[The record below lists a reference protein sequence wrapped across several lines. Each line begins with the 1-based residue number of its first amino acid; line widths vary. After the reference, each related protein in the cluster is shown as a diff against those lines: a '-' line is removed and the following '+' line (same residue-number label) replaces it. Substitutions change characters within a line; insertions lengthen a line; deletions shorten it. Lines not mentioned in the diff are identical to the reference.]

1 MNNPKIYIISGKA
14 STGKNTVA
22 DIIKEKENDK
32 TIIIAY
38 ASYLKEYAKNILN
51 WDGSE
56 DSKPRT
62 FLQELGDLVKEIDPM
77 FLVNRII
84 EDIEVYKHFYNN
96 IIISDARFAFEI
108 ENIKDKYSTCVIRVN
123 GKDSMLTETEKM
135 HNTETSLD
143 DYNDYDYVI
152 NNNDTIDS
160 LRNNVYE
167 ILEDKKW

>member
-14 STGKNTVA
+14 SAGKNTVA